1 MKKIIPSLLALS
13 LATAF
18 SVNAATPKDT
28 LVVVQSTDDADS
40 FDPAKGFELTSVQAF
55 TNIYQRLVQS
65 DPQNPIDLKPT
76 LATSWQ
82 PGSDNRSLTFA
93 LRKDAKFSSGN
104 PLRPEDVIFSLGRVV
119 KLNLDPSFILTQ
131 LGWNKDNV
139 DSFLKKVDDDHV
151 QISWTADVSPAYVL
165 SLLSAPVSSIV
176 DEKTVSAH
184 AEKGDLGNGW
194 LATHS
199 AGSGPYQIRKV
210 VMHQAVI
217 LTANPTSP
225 AGAPKIKNILIKN
238 VPEPAA
244 RRLLLE
250 QGDAD
255 IARNLGA
262 DQIASLQG
270 KSGVKTEAIPM
281 ASLYYIQ
288 FNIGNKNNAA
298 LKNPAF
304 WEAARYLFDYKG
316 IAGQLLK
323 GQFDVHQTFLPKG
336 FLGALNDNPYS
347 YDPEKAK
354 TILKKAGLTNVS
366 FTLSTSNQPPY
377 LDIAQ
382 ALQGSFAKGGVKVEV
397 LPGLSSEV
405 STRVKAHNY
414 EGTINAWG
422 ADYFDPN
429 TNAASFA
436 YNPEDGSK
444 TIAYRSD
451 WYIPELN
458 KQVLAATAESDPKKR
473 VELYQA
479 MQREVLKSSPYV
491 IGLQAKNLIALRDN
505 LKGYVQGINPDMVY
519 YSQVTK

>member
-1 MKKIIPSLLALS
+1 MKKTAASLLALS
-13 LATAF
+13 LTAAF
-18 SVNAATPKDT
+18 AAQAATPKDT
-28 LVVVQSTDDADS
+28 LVIAQSIDDADS

-65 DPQNPIDLKPT
+65 DPQNPTDLKPT

-82 PGSDNRSLTFA
+82 PGSDNRSLTFE

-131 LGWNKDNV
+131 LGWTKENV
-139 DSFLKKVDDDHV
+139 DTFLKKVDDNHV
-151 QISWTADVSPAYVL
+151 QISWTANVSPTYVL

-176 DEKTVSAH
+176 DEKSAM
-184 AEKGDLGNGW
+184 ANAKNGDLGNGW
-194 LATHS
+194 LATNS

-210 VMHQAVI
+210 VLHQVV
-217 LTANPTSP
+217 LLSANPTSP
-225 AGAPKIKNILIKN
+225 AGAPKLKNVLIKN

-262 DQIASLQG
+262 DQIAALKG
-270 KSGVKTEAIPM
+270 KTGVKTEAYPM

-288 FNIGNKNNAA
+288 FNVGGNET
-298 LKNPAF
+298 LKNPAL

-316 IAGQLLK
+316 IANDLLK

-336 FLGALNDNPYS
+336 FLGAVNDTPYS

-354 TILKKAGLTNVS
+354 AILQKAGLTNVS
-366 FTLSTSNQPPY
+366 FDISTSNQPPY

-382 ALQGSFAKGGVKVEV
+382 ALQGSFAKGGVKINVQ
-397 LPGLSSEV
+397 PGLSSEV
-405 STRVKAHNY
+405 STSVKAHKY
-414 EGTINAWG
+414 QATLNAWG

-451 WYIPELN
+451 WHIPELN
-458 KQVLAATAESDPKKR
+458 KQVLAATAESDPQKR
-473 VELYQA
+473 VALYKA
-479 MQREVLKSSPYV
+479 MQESVLKNSPYV
-491 IGLQAKNLIALRDN
+491 IGLQARNLVALRDN

-519 YSQVTK
+519 YSQVSK

>member
-1 MKKIIPSLLALS
+1 MKKIVASLLAMS
-13 LATAF
+13 LTAAF
-18 SVNAATPKDT
+18 AAHAATPKDT
-28 LVVVQSTDDADS
+28 LVIAQSLDDADS
-40 FDPAKGFELTSVQAF
+40 FDPAQGFELTSVQAF

-65 DPQNPIDLKPT
+65 DPRNPVDLKPT
-76 LATSWQ
+76 LAASWQ
-82 PGSDNRSLTFA
+82 PGSDNRSLTFT
-93 LRKDAKFSSGN
+93 LRKGAQFSTGN
-104 PLRPEDVIFSLGRVV
+104 PIRPEDVIFSLGRVV

-139 DSFLKKVDDDHV
+139 DGFLKKVDDNRV
-151 QISWTADVSPAYVL
+151 QISWNANVSPTYVL

-176 DEKTVSAH
+176 DEKTVMAN
-184 AEKGDLGNGW
+184 AQGGDFGNRW

-199 AGSGPYQIRKV
+199 AGSGPFQIRKV
-210 VMHQAVI
+210 TLHQV
-217 LTANPTSP
+217 LLLSANPTSP
-225 AGAPKIKNILIKN
+225 AGAPKLKNVLIKN
-238 VPEPAA
+238 VPDAAA
-244 RRLLLE
+244 RRLLIE

-262 DQIASLQG
+262 DQIAALKG
-270 KSGVKTEAIPM
+270 KSGVKTEAVPM

-288 FNIGNKNNAA
+288 FNTGASDT

-316 IAGQLLK
+316 IANDLLK

-336 FLGALNDNPYS
+336 FLGAVNDTPYS

-354 TILKKAGLTNVS
+354 AILKKAGLTNVS
-366 FTLSTSNQPPY
+366 FNLSTSNQPPY

-382 ALQGSFAKGGVKVEV
+382 ALQGSFAKGGVKVNV
-397 LPGLSSEV
+397 QPGLSTEV
-405 STRVKAHNY
+405 STSVKAHKY
-414 EGTINAWG
+414 QATLNAWG

-451 WYIPELN
+451 WHIPELS
-458 KQVLAATAESDPKKR
+458 KQVLAATAESDPQKR
-473 VELYQA
+473 VALYQA
-479 MQREVLKSSPYV
+479 LQQSVLKNSPYV
-491 IGLQAKNLIALRDN
+491 IGMQARNLLALRDN
-505 LKGYVQGINPDMVY
+505 VQGYVQGINPDMVY
-519 YSQVTK
+519 YAQVSK

>member
-1 MKKIIPSLLALS
+1 MKKIVASLLAMS
-13 LATAF
+13 LTAAF
-18 SVNAATPKDT
+18 AAQAATPKDT
-28 LVVVQSTDDADS
+28 LVIAQSTDDADS

-65 DPQNPIDLKPT
+65 DPQNPTDLKPT
-76 LATSWQ
+76 LATSWL
-82 PGSDNRSLTFA
+82 PGSDNRSLTFE
-93 LRKDAKFSSGN
+93 LRKDARFSTGN

-131 LGWNKDNV
+131 LGWTKENV
-139 DSFLKKVDDDHV
+139 DGFLKKVDDNHV
-151 QISWTADVSPAYVL
+151 QISWTANVSPTYVL

-176 DEKTVSAH
+176 DEKTVMAN
-184 AEKGDLGNGW
+184 EKNGDLGNGW

-210 VMHQAVI
+210 VLHQVVL
-217 LTANPTSP
+217 LTANPTSL
-225 AGAPKIKNILIKN
+225 AGAPKLKNVLIKN

-262 DQIASLQG
+262 DQIAALKG
-270 KSGVKTEAIPM
+270 KAGVKTEAIPM

-288 FNIGNKNNAA
+288 FNVGGNDT
-298 LKNPAF
+298 LKNPAL

-316 IAGQLLK
+316 IANDLLK

-336 FLGALNDNPYS
+336 FLGAVNDTPYS

-354 TILKKAGLTNVS
+354 AILQKAGLTNVS
-366 FTLSTSNQPPY
+366 FDLSTSNQPPY

-382 ALQGSFAKGGVKVEV
+382 ALQGSFAKGGVKINVQ
-397 LPGLSSEV
+397 PGLSTEV
-405 STRVKAHNY
+405 STNVKAHKY
-414 EGTINAWG
+414 QATLNAWG

-451 WYIPELN
+451 WHIPELN
-458 KQVLAATAESDPKKR
+458 KQVLAATAESDPQKR
-473 VELYQA
+473 VALYEA
-479 MQREVLKSSPYV
+479 MQKSVLNNSPYV
-491 IGLQAKNLIALRDN
+491 IGLQARNLIALRDN
-505 LKGYVQGINPDMVY
+505 LQGYVQGINPDMVY
-519 YSQVTK
+519 YAQVSK

>member
-1 MKKIIPSLLALS
+1 MNKIFPSLLAVA
-13 LATAF
+13 LAAAF
-18 SVNAATPKDT
+18 STYAATPKDT
-28 LVVVQSTDDADS
+28 LVIAQSTDDADS
-40 FDPAKGFELTSVQAF
+40 FDPAKGFELTTVQAF
-55 TNIYQRLVQS
+55 TNLYQRLVQS
-65 DPQNPIDLKPT
+65 DPQNPTDLKPT
-76 LATSWQ
+76 LATSWKA
-82 PGSDNRSLTFA
+82 GSDNRSLTFE
-93 LRKDAKFSSGN
+93 LRKDAKFSTGN

-139 DSFLKKVDDDHV
+139 DGFLQKIDENHV
-151 QISWTADVSPAYVL
+151 QISWTANVSPTYVL
-165 SLLSAPVSSIV
+165 SLLSAPVSSII
-176 DEKTVSAH
+176 DEKTAMEN
-184 AEKGDLGNGW
+184 EKNGDLGNGW

-199 AGSGPYQIRKV
+199 AGSGPYQLRKV
-210 VMHQAVI
+210 VMHEVV
-217 LTANPTSP
+217 LMTANPTSP
-225 AGAPKIKNILIKN
+225 AGAPALKNILIKN

-262 DQIASLQG
+262 DQIAALKG
-270 KSGVKTEAIPM
+270 KAGVKTEAIPM

-288 FNIGNKNNAA
+288 FNVGANDT

-316 IAGQLLK
+316 IANDLLK
-323 GQFDVHQTFLPKG
+323 GQFDVHQTIIPKG
-336 FLGALNDNPYS
+336 FPGAVNDTPYTF
-347 YDPEKAK
+347 DPEKAK
-354 TILKKAGLTNVS
+354 AILQKAGLTNVS
-366 FTLSTSNQPPY
+366 FNLSTSNQPPY

-382 ALQGSFAKGGVKVEV
+382 ALQGSFAKGGVKVNV
-397 LPGLSSEV
+397 QPGLSSEV
-405 STRVKAHNY
+405 STNVKAHKY
-414 EGTINAWG
+414 QATLNAWG

-444 TIAYRSD
+444 TVAYRSD
-451 WYIPELN
+451 WHIPDLN

-473 VELYQA
+473 VELYEA
-479 MQREVLKSSPYV
+479 MQKQVLKSSPYV
-491 IGLQAKNLIALRDN
+491 VGLQARNLIALRDN

>member
-1 MKKIIPSLLALS
+1 MKKTVASLLAMS
-13 LATAF
+13 LTAAF
-18 SVNAATPKDT
+18 AAHAVTPKDT
-28 LVVVQSTDDADS
+28 LVIAQSIDDADS

-65 DPQNPIDLKPT
+65 DPQNPTDLKPT
-76 LATSWQ
+76 LAASWQ
-82 PGSDNRSLTFA
+82 PGSDNRSLTFE
-93 LRKDAKFSSGN
+93 LRKDARFASGN

-131 LGWNKDNV
+131 LGWTKENV
-139 DSFLKKVDDDHV
+139 DGFLKKVDDNHV
-151 QISWTADVSPAYVL
+151 QISWTANVSPTYVL

-176 DEKTVSAH
+176 DEKTVKAN
-184 AEKGDLGNGW
+184 EKNGDLGNGW
-194 LATHS
+194 LATNS

-210 VMHQAVI
+210 VLHQVVL

-225 AGAPKIKNILIKN
+225 AGAPKLKNVLIKN

-262 DQIASLQG
+262 DQIAALKG
-270 KSGVKTEAIPM
+270 KAGVKTEAIPM

-288 FNIGNKNNAA
+288 FNVGANDT
-298 LKNPAF
+298 LKNPAL

-316 IAGQLLK
+316 IASELLK

-336 FLGALNDNPYS
+336 FLGAVNDTPYS

-354 TILKKAGLTNVS
+354 AILQKAGLTNVS
-366 FTLSTSNQPPY
+366 FNLSTSNQPPY

-382 ALQGSFAKGGVKVEV
+382 ALQGSFAKGGVKINVQ
-397 LPGLSSEV
+397 PGLSSEV
-405 STRVKAHNY
+405 STNVKAHKY
-414 EGTINAWG
+414 QATLNAWG

-451 WYIPELN
+451 WHIPELN
-458 KQVLAATAESDPKKR
+458 KQVLAATAESDPQKR
-473 VELYQA
+473 VALYEA
-479 MQREVLKSSPYV
+479 MQKSVLKSSPYV
-491 IGLQAKNLIALRDN
+491 IGLQARNLIALRDN

-519 YSQVTK
+519 YSQVSK

>member
-1 MKKIIPSLLALS
+1 MKKTAASLLALS
-13 LATAF
+13 LTAAF
-18 SVNAATPKDT
+18 AVQAATPKDT
-28 LVVVQSTDDADS
+28 LVIAQSTDDADS

-65 DPQNPIDLKPT
+65 DPQNPTDLKPT
-76 LATSWQ
+76 LASSWQ
-82 PGSDNRSLTFA
+82 PGSDNRSLTFE
-93 LRKDAKFSSGN
+93 LRKDAKFASGN

-131 LGWNKDNV
+131 LGWNKENV
-139 DSFLKKVDDDHV
+139 DTFLKKVDDNHV
-151 QISWTADVSPAYVL
+151 QISWTANVSPTYVL

-176 DEKTVSAH
+176 DEKTVMAN
-184 AEKGDLGNGW
+184 EKSGDLGNGW

-210 VMHQAVI
+210 VLHQVVL

-225 AGAPKIKNILIKN
+225 AGAPKLKNVLIKN

-262 DQIASLQG
+262 DQIAALQG
-270 KSGVKTEAIPM
+270 KAGVKTEAIPM

-288 FNIGNKNNAA
+288 FNVGGNET
-298 LKNPAF
+298 LKNPAL

-316 IAGQLLK
+316 IASELLK

-336 FLGALNDNPYS
+336 FLGAVNDTPYS

-354 TILKKAGLTNVS
+354 AILQKAGLTNVS
-366 FTLSTSNQPPY
+366 FDLSTSNQPPY

-382 ALQGSFAKGGVKVEV
+382 ALQGSFAKGGVKINVQ
-397 LPGLSSEV
+397 PGLSSEV
-405 STRVKAHNY
+405 STNVKAHKY
-414 EGTINAWG
+414 QATLNAWG

-451 WYIPELN
+451 WHIPELN
-458 KQVLAATAESDPKKR
+458 KQVLAATAESDPQKR
-473 VELYQA
+473 VALYEA
-479 MQREVLKSSPYV
+479 MQRTVLKSSPYV
-491 IGLQAKNLIALRDN
+491 IGLQARNLIALRDN
-505 LKGYVQGINPDMVY
+505 LQGYVQGINPDMVY
-519 YSQVTK
+519 YSQVSK